1 MIANSKSSQQPLPHS
16 SLHDAFIPGNSHQQ
30 GLKVASTAPPA
41 KHSNGLSAT
50 DSVPARNPKHLSTPY
65 TLQSISTE
73 SLPALMGAASL
84 RRTHSNITTK
94 VRSASRGGSP
104 PILSKA
110 SFSSSSPSSPISE
123 RPTGA
128 PALGPASAAP
138 AVPPPRTR
146 LTRTN
151 NSAQPTS
158 TSMENGTQSTPASPP
173 SVQQQH
179 LEQVQRR
186 TIPRSST
193 TTPIDVQHD
202 IMDPFESSLTLEE
215 HERRPS
221 SWDIMDMLAIEQ
233 LHKWMVCFCV
243 VNFDLEKGQ
252 GKRLGAATPN
262 SVGPTTDAGFL
273 YGYVFFRQK
282 QDPSIRRGYFQKS
295 VVILTQHPFVGLFSR
310 LVSVLGPAYFEVGK
324 PMLEAAF
331 HNIASWRAP
340 TTESIMELPF
350 MGTLYQVQLAHP
362 HQPQLLETAPF
373 EIATYQPDTHILSSV
388 PMNGGLYRHF
398 QDLVPDLWLCWELM
412 TLAEPIMLI
421 GTSPEV
427 CSEAVTSLV
436 DLINPIPYC
445 GDYRPYFT
453 IQDTDFK
460 SFCNKT
466 SPPSS
471 IVLGVTNPFFVKT
484 LEHWPHVIKIGKP
497 KATRPNNRLVGGHA
511 VASKGSEA
519 ARHIRPSTIEFVQG
533 VVSKRKSVIAKDSNL
548 LCMLAEATAN
558 RSSPDYLLDNILRRH
573 FSNLTEKF
581 LVPLN
586 RYFATLVPTD
596 ISLSSASQMAM
607 IAPFK
612 QQDFLKYVSK
622 NPPAFSF
629 KTTAFKSNSEACQ
642 NFYKDFMRCGNFA
655 TWLRLKTTEAQKQLR
670 RRYLDILCL
679 GDISGWVKGRNEVE
693 LVDLLVR
700 MREELETATPAVHTG
715 GHGSGGV
722 QDRRTLARERRQRA
736 LGGGG
741 GGEEVDGGSGGVDLS
756 RQWTGSS
763 AGGDMTTESRTVT
776 PPPLLD
782 DRLGVPSSMHPSPVT
797 PIPSRSLHSTREE
810 AAALSISR
818 SVSPVKFNHNGLGSA
833 ASSYSSSSPSPLH
846 SRPTTPSRTSSSSS
860 VQSGGQTTH
869 ASAAVGKTSYASH
882 GNNSGSGSGSS
893 GSSSSSSTRES
904 SSEEEYRRRRR
915 EHETASIQATG
926 QQREQLRDQIRLL
939 IEALPKDLRE
949 SLKANEAKKQ
959 QQSYYL

>member
-1 MIANSKSSQQPLPHS
+1 MGMDYAFFISPH
-16 SLHDAFIPGNSHQQ
+16 
-30 GLKVASTAPPA
+30 T
-41 KHSNGLSAT
+41 
-50 DSVPARNPKHLSTPY
+50 
-65 TLQSISTE
+65 
-73 SLPALMGAASL
+73 
-84 RRTHSNITTK
+84 
-94 VRSASRGGSP
+94 
-104 PILSKA
+104 
-110 SFSSSSPSSPISE
+110 
-123 RPTGA
+123 
-128 PALGPASAAP
+128 
-138 AVPPPRTR
+138 
-146 LTRTN
+146 
-151 NSAQPTS
+151 
-158 TSMENGTQSTPASPP
+158 
-173 SVQQQH
+173 
-179 LEQVQRR
+179 
-186 TIPRSST
+186 
-193 TTPIDVQHD
+193 
-202 IMDPFESSLTLEE
+202 
-215 HERRPS
+215 
-221 SWDIMDMLAIEQ
+221 
-233 LHKWMVCFCV
+233 
-243 VNFDLEKGQ
+243 
-252 GKRLGAATPN
+252 
-262 SVGPTTDAGFL
+262 GPTTDAGFL

-340 TTESIMELPF
+340 TTKSIMELPF
-350 MGTLYQVQLAHP
+350 MGTLYQVQLAQP

-466 SPPSS
+466 SPPNS

-497 KATRPNNRLVGGHA
+497 KATRPNNRLMGHA
-511 VASKGSEA
+511 AASKGSEA

-612 QQDFLKYVSK
+612 QQDFLKYVGK
-622 NPPAFSF
+622 NPPAISF
-629 KTTAFKSNSEACQ
+629 KTPAFKSNSEACQ

-679 GDISGWVKGRNEVE
+679 GDIPGWVKGRNEVE

-700 MREELETATPAVHTG
+700 MREELETATTHTS
-715 GHGSGGV
+715 HTGGV
-722 QDRRTLARERRQRA
+722 QDRKVRARERRQRA
-736 LGGGG
+736 LGGGD
-741 GGEEVDGGSGGVDLS
+741 EAESGTGVDLS

-763 AGGDMTTESRTVT
+763 ASGDMTDSRTAT

-797 PIPSRSLHSTREE
+797 PIPSRSLYATREE
-810 AAALSISR
+810 GALSLSR
-818 SVSPVKFNHNGLGSA
+818 SASPVKIGGVHHHGVGSA
-833 ASSYSSSSPSPLH
+833 ASSYSSSLHSPLH

-860 VQSGGQTTH
+860 VQSNGQTMLANANGATKQ
-869 ASAAVGKTSYASH
+869 ASYLNH
-882 GNNSGSGSGSS
+882 GSGNGSGSNSSGSGSGA
-893 GSSSSSSTRES
+893 STARES
-904 SSEEEYRRRRR
+904 SPEEEYRRRRR
-915 EHETASIQATG
+915 EHETASIQATS

-959 QQSYYL
+959 QQQQSYYR